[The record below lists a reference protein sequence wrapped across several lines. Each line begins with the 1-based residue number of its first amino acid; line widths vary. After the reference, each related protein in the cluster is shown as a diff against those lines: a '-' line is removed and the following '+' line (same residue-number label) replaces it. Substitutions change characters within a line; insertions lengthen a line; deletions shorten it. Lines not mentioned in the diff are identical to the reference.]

1 MNPLKN
7 MLKKSISRSR
17 KDNLMIVRNIPT
29 GKEYAFNV
37 NKIKEKDKNWSS
49 ARSTI
54 EVLTQK

>member
-1 MNPLKN
+1 MKMNPLKN

-37 NKIKEKDKNWSS
+37 NKIKEKDKN
-49 ARSTI
+49 
-54 EVLTQK
+54 